1 MHLSILFAK
10 SLRTRRRDQ
19 DLREGGEETLRW
31 KDVIRS
37 GERAV
42 CVLDRRGTG
51 GAVDFALRR
60 VESLA
65 AEGRAVLHLVYH
77 RRERRIRLTA
87 RRGGLSAE
95 AWARGLEFLLDASC
109 PRFEELEINELY
121 NWSVAFPRSLFAP
134 RNGGGRS
141 AFIGGLLGQIVRIKH
156 VHRARLRFFVHD
168 FYPLCPGPHLMN
180 LEGRY
185 CGLPDMTTCA
195 SCLPTRRHN
204 RGVSLPRWRAA
215 WQAFFDHTE
224 QMVFFSASSLEL
236 MRRAFFLPDERVELR
251 PHDPLPRYQP
261 MPETPAGAP
270 LCVAV
275 VGNITQAKGARIVW
289 ELVDLLAAERPEARL
304 VVIGELEGAAHRTG
318 LPAQLTVTGPYRKED
333 LPSLLAAH
341 GCTVGLMASVWP
353 ETFSFVTQ
361 ELMQLNLPLVCFPL
375 GAPFERIRAWE
386 RGLPATAVSARAALD
401 ALVELD
407 ARRAVGRS

>member
-1 MHLSILFAK
+1 M
-10 SLRTRRRDQ
+10 
-19 DLREGGEETLRW
+19 
-31 KDVIRS
+31 
-37 GERAV
+37 
-42 CVLDRRGTG
+42 LDRRGTG
-51 GAVDFALRR
+51 GAADFALRR

-180 LEGRY
+180 LEGHY

-204 RGVSLPRWRAA
+204 RGVSLPRWRSA
-215 WQAFFDHTE
+215 WQ
-224 QMVFFSASSLEL
+224 
-236 MRRAFFLPDERVELR
+236 
-251 PHDPLPRYQP
+251 
-261 MPETPAGAP
+261 
-270 LCVAV
+270 
-275 VGNITQAKGARIVW
+275 
-289 ELVDLLAAERPEARL
+289 
-304 VVIGELEGAAHRTG
+304 
-318 LPAQLTVTGPYRKED
+318 
-333 LPSLLAAH
+333 
-341 GCTVGLMASVWP
+341 
-353 ETFSFVTQ
+353 TFSIIP
-361 ELMQLNLPLVCFPL
+361 NKWCFFRPRRWNSCD
-375 GAPFERIRAWE
+375 GPFFCPTNGWN
-386 RGLPATAVSARAALD
+386 
-401 ALVELD
+401 
-407 ARRAVGRS
+407 